1 VKITRQTLQGN
12 LTFSEY
18 TARFTEVWWICRIR
32 VTHQT
37 SHETIGTRAWVLNNP
52 EQPAY
57 LPLAAGRSDRLDR
70 DTRFSPAPR
79 KSNAPTARHSVLRQW
94 YWVTLQV
101 FHLPSG
107 HRKVYTTAVTTYITP
122 LITPEKVR
130 ATLFSRIKQ
139 ASPSRESL
147 RVSRAY
153 AVRVPRMRA
162 RVCVCVVCMCMCMCV
177 ARVSALIR
185 MRRIT
190 QNRVRAYMCVRV
202 RRCKYARVYEYVC
215 VCVCVCVGVCALVGG
230 MCVGG
235 AWSWTSSVGQRRT
248 NQPGCRIFSPS
259 SSLSLSLSLS
269 PLSLSLSFFL
279 RYPLVTPPISSF
291 NPFSLSLSLSPLPLP
306 LSLSIYLSISILVL
320 LAYALLATM
329 CSDRNV
335 SLRWQQTTSS
345 RTIRPFR
352 STIIF
357 KIFLNFVLSV

>member
-1 VKITRQTLQGN
+1 MKITRQTLQGN

-215 VCVCVCVGVCALVGG
+215 ICVCVCVGVCALVGG

-269 PLSLSLSFFL
+269 PPSLFLSLSFSVI
-279 RYPLVTPPISSF
+279 PLLLLPSLLLTPSL
-291 NPFSLSLSLSPLPLP
+291 SLSLSLSPPSP
-306 LSLSIYLSISILVL
+306 SLSLYLFIYLYPS
-320 LAYALLATM
+320 
-329 CSDRNV
+329 
-335 SLRWQQTTSS
+335 SS
-345 RTIRPFR
+345 RLCTPRNNVQWPKCF
-352 STIIF
+352 TEMTAD
-357 KIFLNFVLSV
+357 NFVSYNSPV